1 MIEALRKPE
10 ILPSSP
16 VSRAHALV
24 AGALRRVEQEIQTAV
39 ASTVEFVPEVAK
51 HLIDS
56 GGKRIRPTLLL
67 LMTHTA
73 GAEARDGIDLS
84 VATELFHNASLLHDD
99 VVDRGN
105 FRRGVPAAPRVY
117 GNAASVLVGDF
128 MMARAFG
135 IVVKHGDVDLLDEL
149 SRVISS
155 MAEGEVLQLVRSGRA
170 TLSLPGYEQIISGK
184 TAGLFAWC
192 CRAGASLAGVGRNDI
207 EAATELGRAFGMAFQ
222 ITDDVLDYIAS
233 PEQSGK
239 DLANDLLQGKT
250 TLPLLLACEED
261 AGLLSLIED
270 MSARKPGE
278 HEYLMVV
285 ERILATNSLKRALD
299 KALIYTQRAAD
310 QLRCFAASR
319 YAESI
324 GELLGFV
331 TERVVLP
338 MR

>member
-1 MIEALRKPE
+1 MIEALRKPKE
-10 ILPSSP
+10 TSSP
-16 VSRAHALV
+16 TSRAQALV
-24 AGALRRVEQEIQTAV
+24 ADVLRLVEQGIDAAV
-39 ASTVEFVPEVAK
+39 ASSVELVPEVSH
-51 HLIDS
+51 HLISS

-67 LMTHTA
+67 LVA
-73 GAEARDGIDLS
+73 RAVGADAERGIELS
-84 VATELFHNASLLHDD
+84 VATELFHTASLLHDD

-105 FRRGVPAAPRVY
+105 FRRGVPAARRVY

-135 IVVKHGDVDLLDEL
+135 MVVKHSDDDLLNEL

-155 MAEGEVLQLVRSGRA
+155 MAEGEVLQLVRSGRT

-192 CRAGASLAGVGRNDI
+192 CRAGASLAERGQNLL

-222 ITDDVLDYIAS
+222 ITDDILDYIA
-233 PEQSGK
+233 PLEQSGK

-261 AGLLSLIED
+261 PELLALVED
-270 MSARKPGE
+270 LSKNVPGE
-278 HEYLMVV
+278 RECKAVV
-285 ERILATNSLKRALD
+285 ERVLATNSLDRALD
-299 KALIYTQRAAD
+299 RALIYTGLASE
-310 QLRCFAASR
+310 QLARFDSSR

-324 GELLGFV
+324 AELLAFV
-331 TERVVLP
+331 TERVDLP
-338 MR
+338 GC

>member
-10 ILPSSP
+10 ILPSTP
-16 VSRAHALV
+16 ISRAHALV
-24 AGALRRVEQEIQTAV
+24 AGALHQVEQEIEAAV
-39 ASTVEFVPEVAK
+39 ASTVELVPEVAK
-51 HLIDS
+51 HLIAS

-67 LMTHTA
+67 LMAQAA
-73 GAEARDGIDLS
+73 GAEADKGIDLS

-135 IVVKHGDVDLLDEL
+135 IVVKHGDIDLLDEL

-192 CRAGASLAGVGRNDI
+192 CRAGASLAKVASSDI
-207 EAATELGRAFGMAFQ
+207 EAATEMGRAFGMAFQ
-222 ITDDVLDYIAS
+222 ITDDILDYIS
-233 PEQSGK
+233 PLEQSGK

-261 AGLLSLIED
+261 PDLLALVED
-270 MSARKPGE
+270 LSKNVPGE
-278 HEYLMVV
+278 RECTAVV
-285 ERILATNSLKRALD
+285 ERVLATNSLESSLD
-299 KALIYTQRAAD
+299 RALIYTGLASE
-310 QLRCFAASR
+310 QLARFDSSR
-319 YAESI
+319 YTESI
-324 GELLGFV
+324 AELLAFV
-331 TERVVLP
+331 TERVDLP
-338 MR
+338 GC